1 MRNIPVAEVDHLDRD
16 VLAIATDYPSGYLLD
31 WHDHRRVQLLY
42 AATGTMRVE
51 TADGTW
57 MVPGE
62 RAVMI
67 PPRTRHR
74 VLMLDV
80 RTASLYVEPAAVPWW
95 PGECAVVQVSGLLR
109 ELLLGAVEME
119 AEYAAAGRD
128 AALVALVLHELS
140 ALSGL
145 PLHVA
150 LPRHGVFAGL
160 CRDYL
165 ADPALA
171 VSNADWAR
179 AAAMSERAFTRAF
192 RQETGTSPASWRTRA
207 RLLSAVPRLREESV
221 TAVAASL
228 GYASPAGFSYAFS
241 RAFSVSPS
249 SLRR

>member
-1 MRNIPVAEVDHLDRD
+1 MRNIPVAEVDHLARD

-31 WHDHRRVQLLY
+31 WHEHRRAQLLY

-51 TADGTW
+51 TDDGTW

-80 RTASLYVEPAAVPWW
+80 RTSSLYVEPAAVPWW
-95 PGECAVVQVSGLLR
+95 PGECSVVAVSRLLR

-119 AEYAAAGRD
+119 AEYLPSGRD
-128 AALVALVLHELS
+128 ATLVSLILHELS
-140 ALSGL
+140 ALGGL

-150 LPRHGVFAGL
+150 LPRRPPFSEL
-160 CRDYL
+160 CRAYL
-165 ADPALA
+165 ASPDLA
-171 VSNADWAR
+171 VSNTDWAR
-179 AAAMSERAFTRAF
+179 AAAMSERALTRAF
-192 RQETGTSPASWRTRA
+192 RQEMGTSPASWRARA

-241 RAFSVSPS
+241 RAFSVAPS